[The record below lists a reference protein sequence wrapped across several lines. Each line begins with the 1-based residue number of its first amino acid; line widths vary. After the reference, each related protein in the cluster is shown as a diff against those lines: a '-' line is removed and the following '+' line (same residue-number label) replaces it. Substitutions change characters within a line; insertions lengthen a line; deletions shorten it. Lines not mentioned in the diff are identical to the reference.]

1 MNHLKLTAERLARKA
16 IIYIRQSKPNQM
28 LHHQESKRLQYG
40 LDLSRFLRQP
50 VKTQFFAKW
59 RIVSW
64 DCFDERSR
72 VT

>member
-50 VKTQFFAKW
+50 VKTQFLLNGELCHGIASTN
-59 RIVSW
+59 VHA
-64 DCFDERSR
+64 
-72 VT
+72 